1 MVSGFPELIYK
12 DQGNEQLDLGPT
24 ASALDLL
31 EAIYR
36 DPAQQLSIRIR
47 CAMACLPFQSPK
59 LLATAIINEND
70 FATLLDQRLKRI
82 AEMKL
87 IEAKPIANETSANE
101 NVDARSDIEAPLPDP
116 LARVYSNKFR
126 RRF

>member
-1 MVSGFPELIYK
+1 MVNGFPDLVYRSSDDK
-12 DQGNEQLDLGPT
+12 QLDLGPT

-31 EAIYR
+31 EAVYR

-59 LLATAIINEND
+59 LGVSFLINDADIATRLDKAIERVAIARAND
-70 FATLLDQRLKRI
+70 A
-82 AEMKL
+82 KL
-87 IEAKPIANETSANE
+87 IEAKPHRSASRDQLVTGGS
-101 NVDARSDIEAPLPDP
+101 VDARLPPPAPD
-116 LARVYSNKFR
+116 ARYR